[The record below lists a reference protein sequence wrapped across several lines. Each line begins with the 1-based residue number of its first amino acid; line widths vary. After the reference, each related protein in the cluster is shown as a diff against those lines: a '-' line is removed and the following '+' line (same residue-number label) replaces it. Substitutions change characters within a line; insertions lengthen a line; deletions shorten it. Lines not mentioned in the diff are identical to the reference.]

1 VGLFGK
7 SKRAGEPLGNGQ
19 VSPAVLTPGQ
29 DFDVVGESFR
39 AGAFVKIKRRL
50 GANDG
55 DSVTVE
61 AQLIVDPKNPH
72 SKSGKA
78 VAVHIDGQHVGF
90 VPDNSSSG
98 LFDLLQ
104 TRGGK
109 ATCGATVYFDTL
121 SSPPMNSVRLQISS
135 PPRFQDQAISAEA
148 AEAEK
153 LAKQK
158 EADRSRTWRDVI
170 GDGNWDD
177 AKVDAG
183 DSVLAHSWDV
193 NGVDELLFGIAA
205 KFLDLRT
212 LDHFSKTETKL
223 VIVNPEGR
231 HFRDV
236 IAARSEYGVRIT
248 TIDKFFEDNNSLAG
262 NELFTEGRASL
273 KAGQASME
281 LGLLDMAYWVGQMR
295 LDKQATVIPF
305 GNALYIP
312 DDTRGGY
319 SDFFKLVK
327 VDKALAAKL
336 FDMATKRSDDAVLVA
351 GRVRPREQGY
361 EIVVGDE
368 VLGKTPA
375 DRDDDFSRSFKYWPE
390 RAAQDQKVVLVQKPS
405 QTEVYVKLAQVMDN

>member
-1 VGLFGK
+1 MGLFGK
-7 SKRAGEPLGNGQ
+7 SKRVGEPLGNGL
-19 VSPAVLTPGQ
+19 VSPAVLAPGQ

-78 VAVHIDGQHVGF
+78 VAVHVDGQHVGF
-90 VPDNSSSG
+90 VPDSSSSG

-121 SSPPMNSVRLQISS
+121 SSPPMNSVRLQIAS
-135 PPRFQDQAISAEA
+135 PPRFQDQAISAES

-153 LAKQK
+153 LAKKK

-177 AKVDAG
+177 AKVDAS
-183 DSVLAHSWDV
+183 DSVLLERGV

-205 KFLDLRT
+205 KLLDLRT

-231 HFRDV
+231 HDRNV
-236 IAARSEYGVRIT
+236 IAARSEYGVRVT
-248 TIDKFFEDNNSLAG
+248 TIDKFFEDNDSLA
-262 NELFTEGRASL
+262 EKDLFAAGRASL
-273 KAGQASME
+273 KAGQDGEHASLN
-281 LGLLDMAYWVGQMR
+281 LGSWVGSIR
-295 LDKQATVIPF
+295 LDKQAAVIPF

-312 DDTRGGY
+312 EDTRGGY
-319 SDFFKLVK
+319 LDFFKLVK

-336 FDMATKRSDDAVLVA
+336 FDMAMKHPDDAVVVA
-351 GRVRPREQGY
+351 GRLRPREQGY

-375 DRDDDFSRSFKYWPE
+375 DRDEDISFKFKYFPE
-390 RAAQDQKVVLVQKPS
+390 DAAQAQKVVLVRKPS
-405 QTEVYVKLAQVMDN
+405 QTEAYLKLAQVMDK